1 MTLIAKIENIVHCSQ
16 FNFLIKKNCLIFIF
30 QQCMQYCNFLNA
42 LVMHTHV
49 HSVHMFVILLQIIL
63 VSREKQSADVNA
75 SHTKGKANTKFTKQ
89 SLRYCQYTSWYRSRL
104 GKAHK
109 HIYTLFFN
117 SFYWTKQINF
127 HFSHIQIKTVL
138 YSEQYFLL
146 SNVFPGANRLLD
158 ISILPQNSNHLT
170 KPLYN
175 FYSTILAVHLKY
187 QSTVIWEKP

>member
-1 MTLIAKIENIVHCSQ
+1 
-16 FNFLIKKNCLIFIF
+16 
-30 QQCMQYCNFLNA
+30 MQ
-42 LVMHTHV
+42 
-49 HSVHMFVILLQIIL
+49 VIQ
-63 VSREKQSADVNA
+63 REKQTLNLQNKASVIVNTQA
-75 SHTKGKANTKFTKQ
+75 GTGHGWERLTNT
-89 SLRYCQYTSWYRSRL
+89 YI
-104 GKAHK
+104 HN
-109 HIYTLFFN
+109 FFN

-187 QSTVIWEKP
+187 QSTVI